1 MFSYDTII
9 LTYFISKNR
18 TCKQVY
24 QIYLSIQ
31 DPHHAAGIDQN
42 VVPFNQVQFIKEV
55 PENIKSEQE
64 KLEKWEQG
72 GIKDDGK
79 NYSRFP
85 KEIDQHDNEKEKNNR
100 FKDCIGKRAFLPEQE
115 ICGTVK
121 FLGKPE
127 GGSKLLCGIET
138 VTFSVLLHGCNFGKD
153 ILTFL
158 TVMSFC

>member
-1 MFSYDTII
+1 M
-9 LTYFISKNR
+9 
-18 TCKQVY
+18 
-24 QIYLSIQ
+24 
-31 DPHHAAGIDQN
+31 
-42 VVPFNQVQFIKEV
+42 

-158 TVMSFC
+158 TVMSFCWWATSFCSYGKSLFSPLYSIGKFADILGLTKK